1 MPDRSP
7 LKSTPRINTTPI
19 TDAERKRLHSMKVKP
34 PKLFPPTVQAVK
46 EITTPRWVSRFASIT
61 LALASRL
68 ATLPSGMPSW

>member
-19 TDAERKRLHSMKVKP
+19 TDAERKQLHSTKVKP

-46 EITTPRWVSRFASIT
+46 EIVPNKLIPKSKPMTPLKPRNP
-61 LALASRL
+61 LC
-68 ATLPSGMPSW
+68 